1 MFDFLSR
8 FLSREQRQLTRMR
21 AKRLLVD
28 WHAPTP
34 KPPTDE
40 EVANSIRDVPTHYAD
55 GIYYVDR
62 RLPFGVADYGGIT
75 LTTAQKCLWAPG
87 ATNPCILPANYW
99 TIGKTLRLTANLK
112 WTAVANTN
120 TITAGMQYG
129 AADAA
134 AANVITQAGTG
145 VSSTTVFNVLAQGYA
160 TCRTIGTGG
169 TLSMFGGFLFPSGL
183 IVAGILNFPV
193 AGVTVV
199 STIDTTV
206 GTNGLSFQA
215 LRGTAAGDTVA
226 ATDILLEAMN

>member
-1 MFDFLSR
+1 MGVIRRLSPHGPHWADTLPLR
-8 FLSREQRQLTRMR
+8 YPADYLDQLAIREAERILDHSQRI
-21 AKRLLVD
+21 KC
-28 WHAPTP
+28 
-34 KPPTDE
+34 
-40 EVANSIRDVPTHYAD
+40 AD

-62 RLPFGVADYGGIT
+62 RLPFAITDYGGIT
-75 LTTAQKCLWAPG
+75 LTTAQKCLWTPG
-87 ATNPCILPANYW
+87 ATNPTILPANYW
-99 TIGKTLRLTANLK
+99 TLGKTLRLTANLK

-120 TITAGMQYG
+120 AITAGMQYG

-145 VSSTTVFNVLAQGYA
+145 VSSTTTFDVIAVGYA
-160 TCRTIGTGG
+160 TCRAVGTSG
-169 TLSMFGGFLFPSGL
+169 TLSMWGYYLFPSGL
-183 IVAGILNFPV
+183 IVAGIMNMPV

-215 LRGTAAGDTVA
+215 LRASVAGDTVL